1 MVTEDMD
8 TLLLIIAGII
18 VALVLASFAIKRVM
32 GKSESRPEVRI
43 HFDQYKGR
51 EQSGR

>member
-1 MVTEDMD
+1 MDMD
-8 TLLLIIAGII
+8 TLLLIFTGII
-18 VALVLASFAIKRVM
+18 ALALVGLAIKRVM
-32 GKSESRPEVRI
+32 GKAESRPEVRI

>member
-1 MVTEDMD
+1 MLTVNMDM
-8 TLLLIIAGII
+8 LLLIITGV
-18 VALVLASFAIKRVM
+18 VALALVGLAIKRVM